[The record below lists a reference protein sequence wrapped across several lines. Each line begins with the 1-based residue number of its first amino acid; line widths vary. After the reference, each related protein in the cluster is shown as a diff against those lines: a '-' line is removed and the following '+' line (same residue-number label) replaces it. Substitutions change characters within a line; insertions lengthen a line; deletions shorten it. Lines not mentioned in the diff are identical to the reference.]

1 MAKSMPRWLSC
12 RNESANQRSHWT
24 GAMSS
29 LVGPAFAV
37 RPRPV
42 NGNRLMTI
50 DASFRKGGQPMKPH
64 FAMMA
69 RYNAW
74 ANARLYAEAR
84 AVSDESYR
92 KDVGAFFR
100 SLHGTLNHLLVTD
113 RIWMRRFTGKGEH
126 PLSSTQSCSTTY
138 RRLRPRAG
146 PKMVGSFSTWKVF
159 PRKRLAGISAT
170 RPPRACRNN
179 SFCGICWHIG
189 SITRPIIAVKRTAS
203 SLFWEFRNPSHL
215 ISWQCI
221 ARCPRGIRQ
230 PVPNSRSN
238 GRAASTMRYRPP
250 AHAGR
255 SPRR

>member
-1 MAKSMPRWLSC
+1 
-12 RNESANQRSHWT
+12 
-24 GAMSS
+24 
-29 LVGPAFAV
+29 
-37 RPRPV
+37 
-42 NGNRLMTI
+42 
-50 DASFRKGGQPMKPH
+50 MKPH

-126 PLSSTQSCSTTY
+126 PSKLNAIMFDDLPSLEDARRAEDARIIQYVEGLSEEEIGRDFSYSTTK
-138 RRLRPRAG
+138 G
-146 PKMVGSFSTWKVF
+146 
-159 PRKRLAGISAT
+159 
-170 RPPRACRNN
+170 CRND

-238 GRAASTMRYRPP
+238 GRATGTMRYRPR
-250 AHAGR
+250 AHARR